1 LLGLAASLLTDT
13 QEKRPLVWVSVRGTE
28 AVPPKTKSYVNY
40 EEIDA
45 VQRVATFLREKH
57 ATATIAVLTFYKG
70 QLQELMR
77 ATPAALGVEVLTV
90 DSCQGSEFDYVILS
104 TVRANLQGTI
114 GFVKG
119 MIGNPSCSPSRL
131 VGFCVS
137 VSLVEAQLSNACTQ
151 DTHARNECLID
162 VLGIRQ
168 ATNQRRHLA
177 LPLRSRCRR

>member
-1 LLGLAASLLTDT
+1 MLGLAATQLTDT
-13 QEKRPLVWVSVRGTE
+13 QEKRPLVWVSVRGAE
-28 AVPPKTKSYVNY
+28 VVPPKTKSYVNY

-104 TVRANLQGTI
+104 TVRANRQGTI

-119 MIGNPSCSPSRL
+119 MNPSCSPSRL
-131 VGFCVS
+131 VGVCVYGIS
-137 VSLVEAQLSNACTQ
+137 SRGPALKCVYTRTHDMNA
-151 DTHARNECLID
+151 
-162 VLGIRQ
+162 
-168 ATNQRRHLA
+168 
-177 LPLRSRCRR
+177 

>member
-1 LLGLAASLLTDT
+1 M
-13 QEKRPLVWVSVRGTE
+13 
-28 AVPPKTKSYVNY
+28 PPKTKSYVNY

-104 TVRANLQGTI
+104 TVRANRQGTI

-119 MIGNPSCSPSRL
+119 MNPSCSPSRL
-131 VGFCVS
+131 VGVCVYGIS
-137 VSLVEAQLSNACTQ
+137 SRGPALKCVYTRTHDMNA
-151 DTHARNECLID
+151 
-162 VLGIRQ
+162 
-168 ATNQRRHLA
+168 
-177 LPLRSRCRR
+177 